1 MSPHAP
7 RAVLRLLPDEP
18 LARLAAGGSEPA
30 FNVLYARHA
39 GGLTMYCRR
48 VLRNDEDALD
58 ALQNTML
65 KAWSALARRGDAPL
79 RPWLY
84 RIAHN
89 ESVSLLRRRR
99 PRDELTESAT
109 PATDVHETVME
120 REELAATI
128 TGIGTLTT
136 RQRQA
141 LLMRVLGEAT
151 YDDIAATL
159 QTSPEAARQS
169 VMSAR
174 RALRRRRV
182 AGVLP
187 LPAWLAELCAM
198 TSSGSSMLSGQVA
211 GRAAAALTAA
221 VATVGAVHDTGTA
234 VRRPPATHAVHHRV
248 TAVTATTA
256 TTASA
261 PATAVTPS
269 SPSTHVAEATRPTR
283 RQRRLTTLRHLPSGA
298 DRRAAPA
305 IGDDSRNWTPPAD
318 EVLDEPETGAPADPR
333 RRPDDVVWMDGPDDP
348 AAVRGRGPR
357 PPMVVPGN
365 PPEAPGAPPDAA
377 EPDLQDAHAAPPG
390 GHPEA
395 VPDHPAAP

>member
-30 FNVLYARHA
+30 FNLLYARHA
-39 GGLTMYCRR
+39 AGLTTYCRR
-48 VLRNDEDALD
+48 VVRNDEDALD

-99 PRDELTESAT
+99 RRDELHESAT
-109 PATDVHETVME
+109 PTTDVHETVTE
-120 REELAATI
+120 REELAAAI
-128 TGIGTLTT
+128 TDIGTLTA

-169 VMSAR
+169 VTSAR

-182 AGVLP
+182 AGILP

-198 TSSGSSMLSGQVA
+198 TSSGSSVLSGQVA
-211 GRAAAALTAA
+211 GRAAAGLTAA
-221 VATVGAVHDTGTA
+221 VATVGVVHDKGTA
-234 VRRPPATHAVHHRV
+234 ARHPPTAHVRHRQV
-248 TAVTATTA
+248 TAVTA
-256 TTASA
+256 ASA
-261 PATAVTPS
+261 PATTVTPS
-269 SPSTHVAEATRPTR
+269 SPSVRLAAATGSTQ
-283 RQRRLTTLRHLPSGA
+283 RQRRLTTLRHVPSGA
-298 DRRAAPA
+298 DRPAAPTD
-305 IGDDSRNWTPPAD
+305 IGDAPRSWTPPAD
-318 EVLDEPETGAPADPR
+318 EVLAERDSGASASPRSPDEHVLWSRTPDNPAGIREPGH
-333 RRPDDVVWMDGPDDP
+333 GPPTVMPANVPP
-348 AAVRGRGPR
+348 AAD
-357 PPMVVPGN
+357 
-365 PPEAPGAPPDAA
+365 ALPDA
-377 EPDLQDAHAAPPG
+377 EPDLQDADVAPPSEQ
-390 GHPEA
+390 PEA
-395 VPDHPAAP
+395 VPDDPAAP

>member
-30 FNVLYARHA
+30 FNILYARHA
-39 GGLTMYCRR
+39 AGLTTYCRR

-89 ESVSLLRRRR
+89 ESVSVLRRRR
-99 PRDELTESAT
+99 PRGELPESAT
-109 PATDVHETVME
+109 PTADVHETVAE
-120 REELAATI
+120 REELAAAI
-128 TGIGTLTT
+128 AGIEALTT

-182 AGVLP
+182 AGILP

-198 TSSGSSMLSGQVA
+198 TSSGSSVLSGQVA
-211 GRAAAALTAA
+211 GRATAALTAA

-234 VRRPPATHAVHHRV
+234 VRPPPTVHVQHHRV
-248 TAVTATTA
+248 TAVTAA
-256 TTASA
+256 ASA

-269 SPSTHVAEATRPTR
+269 SPSAHVVKATGPTR
-283 RQRRLTTLRHLPSGA
+283 RQRRLTTLRHVPSGA
-298 DRRAAPA
+298 DRRAAPD
-305 IGDDSRNWTPPAD
+305 IGDEARNWTPPAD
-318 EVLDEPETGAPADPR
+318 EMLDEPETGPSASP
-333 RRPDDVVWMDGPDDP
+333 RRPDDVVWTDRSDDP
-348 AAVRGRGPR
+348 AGARGPGPR
-357 PPMVVPGN
+357 PPMVPPVNLPAVPD
-365 PPEAPGAPPDAA
+365 APPDA
-377 EPDLQDAHAAPPG
+377 EPDLQDADVAPPSAP
-390 GHPEA
+390 PEA
-395 VPDHPAAP
+395 VPDDPAAP